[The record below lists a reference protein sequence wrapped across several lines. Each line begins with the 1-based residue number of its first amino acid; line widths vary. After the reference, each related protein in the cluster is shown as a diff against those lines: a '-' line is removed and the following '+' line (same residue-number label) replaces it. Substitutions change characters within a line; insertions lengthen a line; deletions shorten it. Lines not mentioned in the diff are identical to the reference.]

1 MSKDPSNEMKEIQAL
16 QTLLKASNI
25 KGTPEDVIN
34 TFKNPRYDKKKLLQ
48 LVQILFNND
57 ASFIGEFQK
66 SAEQSGNHAALMA
79 ILKKYASENQPKVVV
94 KEKIKK
100 SISFQSN
107 ETAPPQQ
114 QLSANNYNKSV
125 FETPKISSTKIM
137 SGNSPDNS
145 VLVDFENIKVN
156 RSAALWNFNDFQENA
171 SYKRVATVGIPFSSQ
186 ETLVVKEVLYCL
198 VGIKSS
204 MIVPR
209 ISDNPDSSIQVEFSV
224 SSEISETLRDLVQEI
239 TPLASYYS
247 NIQAFVQYAILP
259 KNGQVLHS
267 LSDALKNTI
276 NDYYMSI
283 ARLETMHSKHKL
295 SLHKIIYFLRQ
306 ITIIMEKL
314 SDITTQIKAKEI
326 RGGNVL
332 TLLHERQAAQS
343 GDKATQDILRLLSN
357 ASAVPYLE
365 MLKLWI
371 SKGIIYDP
379 GNEFFITDCQNRE
392 NCLST
397 HSMVY
402 WETRYVFHPEKI
414 PIYFKEFADKILRTG
429 KYLNVIRECGK
440 PLNIENDVD
449 FKLIHSEKKYAHVV
463 NEAYN
468 YASSSL
474 LELIM
479 DEYDLLGR
487 FSSVKRYFLL
497 QQGDFIA
504 QFMDACE
511 QELVK
516 NVEKVIPMKLK
527 SLLELTLRL
536 SSAKFDKYQ
545 DDLTTTL
552 LPYGLLTQMTR
563 LMSDV
568 AENLE
573 DPNELTG
580 IDCFS
585 FGYEVQWPMSIVFN
599 QGVIAKYQMIFREL
613 FYFKHVERLLHR
625 LWAIS
630 NTFYNMNR
638 RPAIDLYRP
647 AFTLRQRMMNAIQN
661 IEYYLMIEV
670 IEPNW
675 HLFFQKLGK
684 VKNID
689 DVLVAHQEFLDHCLQ
704 NCMLTYPTLLKSV
717 MSVCNICIEFCEFIQ
732 VESERKVDSGFQEK
746 VQKFSEDFTVKILAL
761 LRQIHDLSSQ
771 NISDTKFLNLV
782 HRINSNSF
790 YSESKVIVN

>member
-1 MSKDPSNEMKEIQAL
+1 
-16 QTLLKASNI
+16 
-25 KGTPEDVIN
+25 
-34 TFKNPRYDKKKLLQ
+34 
-48 LVQILFNND
+48 
-57 ASFIGEFQK
+57 
-66 SAEQSGNHAALMA
+66 
-79 ILKKYASENQPKVVV
+79 
-94 KEKIKK
+94 
-100 SISFQSN
+100 
-107 ETAPPQQ
+107 
-114 QLSANNYNKSV
+114 
-125 FETPKISSTKIM
+125 
-137 SGNSPDNS
+137 
-145 VLVDFENIKVN
+145 
-156 RSAALWNFNDFQENA
+156 
-171 SYKRVATVGIPFSSQ
+171 
-186 ETLVVKEVLYCL
+186 
-198 VGIKSS
+198 
-204 MIVPR
+204 
-209 ISDNPDSSIQVEFSV
+209 
-224 SSEISETLRDLVQEI
+224 
-239 TPLASYYS
+239 
-247 NIQAFVQYAILP
+247 
-259 KNGQVLHS
+259 
-267 LSDALKNTI
+267 
-276 NDYYMSI
+276 
-283 ARLETMHSKHKL
+283 
-295 SLHKIIYFLRQ
+295 
-306 ITIIMEKL
+306 
-314 SDITTQIKAKEI
+314 
-326 RGGNVL
+326 
-332 TLLHERQAAQS
+332 
-343 GDKATQDILRLLSN
+343 
-357 ASAVPYLE
+357 

-379 GNEFFITDCQNRE
+379 GNEFFIIDCQNRE
-392 NCLST
+392 TGQST
-397 HSMVY
+397 QSLIY
-402 WETRYVFHPEKI
+402 WEGRYIFQPDKI
-414 PIYFKEFADKILRTG
+414 PIYFKDFADKILRTG

-440 PLNIENDVD
+440 PLKIEGDLD
-449 FKLIHSEKKYAHVV
+449 FKLIHSEKKYAYVV

-487 FSSVKRYFLL
+487 FLSVKRYFLL
-497 QQGDFIA
+497 QQGDFIV

-516 NVEKVIPMKLK
+516 NVEKVMPMKLK

-552 LPYGLLTQMTR
+552 LPYSLLTQMTK
-563 LMSDV
+563 LMSNVNDDM
-568 AENLE
+568 E
-573 DPNELTG
+573 DPSELTG

-599 QGVIAKYQMIFREL
+599 HGVIAKYQMIFREL

-625 LWAIS
+625 LWTVS
-630 NTFYNMNR
+630 NTFYNINR
-638 RPAIDLYRP
+638 RPAFDLYRP

-689 DVLVAHQEFLDHCLQ
+689 DVLILHQEFLDHCLK

-732 VESERKVDSGFQEK
+732 IESEREVDSGFQNK
-746 VQKFSEDFTVKILAL
+746 VRKFSEDFTVKILSL

-790 YSESKVIVN
+790 YSENKSVGN

>member
-1 MSKDPSNEMKEIQAL
+1 
-16 QTLLKASNI
+16 
-25 KGTPEDVIN
+25 
-34 TFKNPRYDKKKLLQ
+34 
-48 LVQILFNND
+48 
-57 ASFIGEFQK
+57 
-66 SAEQSGNHAALMA
+66 
-79 ILKKYASENQPKVVV
+79 
-94 KEKIKK
+94 
-100 SISFQSN
+100 
-107 ETAPPQQ
+107 
-114 QLSANNYNKSV
+114 
-125 FETPKISSTKIM
+125 
-137 SGNSPDNS
+137 
-145 VLVDFENIKVN
+145 
-156 RSAALWNFNDFQENA
+156 
-171 SYKRVATVGIPFSSQ
+171 
-186 ETLVVKEVLYCL
+186 
-198 VGIKSS
+198 
-204 MIVPR
+204 
-209 ISDNPDSSIQVEFSV
+209 
-224 SSEISETLRDLVQEI
+224 
-239 TPLASYYS
+239 
-247 NIQAFVQYAILP
+247 
-259 KNGQVLHS
+259 
-267 LSDALKNTI
+267 
-276 NDYYMSI
+276 
-283 ARLETMHSKHKL
+283 
-295 SLHKIIYFLRQ
+295 
-306 ITIIMEKL
+306 
-314 SDITTQIKAKEI
+314 
-326 RGGNVL
+326 
-332 TLLHERQAAQS
+332 
-343 GDKATQDILRLLSN
+343 
-357 ASAVPYLE
+357 

-379 GNEFFITDCQNRE
+379 GNEFFIIDYQNPGTSQ
-392 NCLST
+392 ST
-397 HSMVY
+397 HSSIY
-402 WETRYVFHPEKI
+402 WEGRYIFQPDNI
-414 PIYFKEFADKILRTG
+414 PIYFRDFADKILRTG

-440 PLNIENDVD
+440 PLKIEDDID
-449 FKLIHSEKKYAHVV
+449 FKLIHSEKKYAYVV

-516 NVEKVIPMKLK
+516 NVEKVMPMKLK

-552 LPYGLLTQMTR
+552 LPYSLLMQMTK
-563 LMSDV
+563 LMSNINEDT
-568 AENLE
+568 E

-625 LWAIS
+625 LWTVS

-638 RPAIDLYRP
+638 KLAIDLYRP

-689 DVLVAHQEFLDHCLQ
+689 DVLILHQNFLDHCLK

-717 MSVCNICIEFCEFIQ
+717 MTVCNICVEFCDFIQ
-732 VESERKVDSGFQEK
+732 IESERKLDSGFQDK
-746 VQKFSEDFTVKILAL
+746 VRKFSEDFTLKILSL
-761 LRQIHDLSSQ
+761 LRQIHDISSQ

-790 YSESKVIVN
+790 YSESKSIGN